1 MTALPASKSPDPQF
15 DNAVMSRLSWLGAHL
30 VASATATYGRLGLG
44 FPEAR
49 IVFLLGRAGE
59 LNGVRISEAL
69 GVDRGGVS
77 RALKS
82 LTAAGLICR
91 SGRYHRVRLTPE
103 GVAIF
108 SEVAGITAQREQ
120 LILAGF
126 SSKEQTDLVGLLDRL
141 LANFP
146 QVARLGQ
153 ADGEPLLPSAMPCE
167 EVLNA
172 ERERRR
178 GRDTREA

>member
-1 MTALPASKSPDPQF
+1 M

-30 VASATATYGRLGLG
+30 VASATATYSKLGLG

-49 IVFLLGRAGE
+49 IIFLLGRAGD
-59 LNGVRISEAL
+59 LNGVRISGAL

-91 SGRYHRVRLTPE
+91 SGRSHNVRLTPE

-108 SEVAGITAQREQ
+108 AQVAGITEQREG

-126 SSKEQTDLVGLLDRL
+126 SPADRAQLVGLLDRL

-146 QVARLGQ
+146 EVARLGQ
-153 ADGEPLLPSAMPCE
+153 AEGEPPLPGVMPCE
-167 EVLNA
+167 QEVARAIA
-172 ERERRR
+172 ERQLHRR
-178 GRDTREA
+178 